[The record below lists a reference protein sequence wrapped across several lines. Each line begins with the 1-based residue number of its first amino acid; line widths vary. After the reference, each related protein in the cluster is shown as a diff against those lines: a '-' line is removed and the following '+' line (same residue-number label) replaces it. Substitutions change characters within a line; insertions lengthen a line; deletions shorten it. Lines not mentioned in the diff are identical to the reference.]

1 MYPRWRV
8 AGFFSLGDYNLFLD
22 VYEYQKALW
31 FNSRLSTEYTNPLF
45 KKTVFQ
51 NENDRIGLI
60 IFIPVI
66 TFETQTK
73 TFKVTRSKIGQK
85 LQFLGIFNLFL
96 IFLKAGL

>member
-1 MYPRWRV
+1 M
-8 AGFFSLGDYNLFLD
+8 
-22 VYEYQKALW
+22 EC
-31 FNSRLSTEYTNPLF
+31 TNPILIN
-45 KKTVFQ
+45 TVFQ
-51 NENDRIGLI
+51 NENDCIGLI

-96 IFLKAGL
+96 IFFKSRIVNNSANVNKVQCFRNGGIQNRNYFVNLT